1 MPGLTDAHWHMTVA
15 ANTMENLE
23 QADPGLM
30 HAHTVAEAQRTIM
43 RGEFADAVDR
53 VSAMRVSASRNQ
65 ANGFDDIE
73 LHGSLRRV

>member
-30 HAHTVAEAQRTIM
+30 YAHTG
-43 RGEFADAVDR
+43 RGAKNNYAWGV
-53 VSAMRVSASRNQ
+53 
-65 ANGFDDIE
+65 
-73 LHGSLRRV
+73 RRCG